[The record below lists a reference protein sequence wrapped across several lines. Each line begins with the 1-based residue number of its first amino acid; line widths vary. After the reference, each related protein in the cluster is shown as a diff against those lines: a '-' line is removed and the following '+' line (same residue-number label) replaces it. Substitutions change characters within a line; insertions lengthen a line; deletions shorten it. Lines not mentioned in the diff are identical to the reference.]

1 MLLKCCIQYISKFR
15 KHSSGYRT
23 GKVQYLFQ
31 SKRRAMPKNVQ
42 TTVQLCS
49 FHILAR
55 LCSKSFKVGF
65 NNTWTKNFLIHKLDF
80 REAEEP
86 EIKLPTSVGSW
97 RKQGS
102 SRRNIYFCF
111 IEHAKVFDS
120 VDHNKL
126 ETSKRDGNTKPSY
139 LSPVCGSRSNRTEL
153 K

>member
-1 MLLKCCIQYISKFR
+1 MY
-15 KHSSGYRT
+15 
-23 GKVQYLFQ
+23 
-31 SKRRAMPKNVQ
+31 
-42 TTVQLCS
+42 
-49 FHILAR
+49 
-55 LCSKSFKVGF
+55 KVGF
-65 NNTWTKNFLIHKLDF
+65 KGP
-80 REAEEP
+80 EEP
-86 EIKLPTSVGSW
+86 EIKLPAFVGSW

-126 ETSKRDGNTKPSY
+126 ETSKIDGNTKPSY